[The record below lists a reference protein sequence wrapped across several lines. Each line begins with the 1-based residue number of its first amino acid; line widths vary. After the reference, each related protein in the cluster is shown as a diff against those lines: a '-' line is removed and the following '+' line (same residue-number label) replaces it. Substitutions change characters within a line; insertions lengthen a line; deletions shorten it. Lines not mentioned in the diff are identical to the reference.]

1 MKCLIEYISFVWFSV
16 WHQQTVALHSS
27 TLIIEWKVNKSR
39 ILNYWIAELL
49 NECCWYYVITI
60 KTKSMWCEQ
69 INEIANRKKFKTKT
83 PKIIK

>member
-16 WHQQTVALHSS
+16 WHQQTVALHCIALHSS
-27 TLIIEWKVNKSR
+27 TFIIEWKVNKRR
-39 ILNYWIAELL
+39 ILNQR
-49 NECCWYYVITI
+49 CWYYVIAV